1 MKIIQ
6 ILPELNAGG
15 VERGTLE
22 IGRALVQ
29 KGHDSLVI
37 SNGGRLVNQ
46 LEQEGTQH
54 IQLPVH
60 KKRLSSLKQ
69 VKALRVLFEKE
80 KPNIIHLRSRLPAW
94 LAYLAWRAMN
104 PLTRPRLVT
113 TVHGFNSANAYSA
126 IMTKGE
132 RVICVSNSVRKYV
145 LENYPKVAERDIR
158 VIHRG
163 IDPQVFSSSYKASSD
178 WIAQWH
184 SSFPETKNKKLLTLP
199 GRITRLKG
207 HEDFLEMLS
216 MLSDEYH
223 GVIAGGAHAKKV
235 EYFDELKKRSTEM
248 GLSKRITF
256 AGHRS
261 DLRELLSHSDFVFS
275 LSQKP
280 ESFGRTTLESLCL
293 RTPVIGYEHGGVGEI
308 LDELFPQGKVAM
320 GSVHALA
327 AKVREFSI
335 SPVYPKQHNPFLLD
349 TMLRETLNTY
359 SELCAES

>member
-1 MKIIQ
+1 
-6 ILPELNAGG
+6 
-15 VERGTLE
+15 
-22 IGRALVQ
+22 
-29 KGHDSLVI
+29 
-37 SNGGRLVNQ
+37 
-46 LEQEGTQH
+46 
-54 IQLPVH
+54 
-60 KKRLSSLKQ
+60 
-69 VKALRVLFEKE
+69 
-80 KPNIIHLRSRLPAW
+80 
-94 LAYLAWRAMN
+94 
-104 PLTRPRLVT
+104 
-113 TVHGFNSANAYSA
+113 
-126 IMTKGE
+126 
-132 RVICVSNSVRKYV
+132 
-145 LENYPKVAERDIR
+145 
-158 VIHRG
+158 
-163 IDPQVFSSSYKASSD
+163 
-178 WIAQWH
+178 
-184 SSFPETKNKKLLTLP
+184 
-199 GRITRLKG
+199 
-207 HEDFLEMLS
+207 

-349 TMLRETLNTY
+349 TNAQRDTKHLLRTLCRKLKYCY
-359 SELCAES
+359 SELADSPFDSLGDANQK